1 MNERIKELAIEAGY
15 DWAWDTQID
24 FGHKEMEKFAELIV
38 KECMDIA
45 YAYDAPKMSG
55 PGMIVANRIEDHFGV
70 EE

>member
-1 MNERIKELAIEAGY
+1 MNERIKQLAAEVGISVDY
-15 DWAWDTQID
+15 LTNTKQI
-24 FGHKEMEKFAELIV
+24 MLLEKFAELIV
-38 KECMDIA
+38 RECMDIA